1 MVKQTFYNLPFEKK
15 QRIKDAIVKEIEQK
29 SYEDISIN
37 QIVKNAGISRGSFYQ
52 YFDDK
57 TDLLDLIMYGF
68 SDELSEKC
76 KRYMIESDGDAFKA
90 CEKVFD
96 FVVDSAKTKN
106 YSVAFKII
114 FSYTRTS
121 DTIIHFGNN
130 SQHETKSLLK
140 EIKNYINCDLL
151 LKKDEESLGYM
162 ATVILSVLTKLW
174 FEIFVLSRDYKE
186 VRIELS
192 KIFDLLK
199 SGFYVNN
206 RLSNEQDL

>member
-1 MVKQTFYNLPFEKK
+1 M
-15 QRIKDAIVKEIEQK
+15 
-29 SYEDISIN
+29 
-37 QIVKNAGISRGSFYQ
+37 
-52 YFDDK
+52 
-57 TDLLDLIMYGF
+57 
-68 SDELSEKC
+68 
-76 KRYMIESDGDAFKA
+76 
-90 CEKVFD
+90 
-96 FVVDSAKTKN
+96 
-106 YSVAFKII
+106 
-114 FSYTRTS
+114 
-121 DTIIHFGNN
+121 
-130 SQHETKSLLK
+130 LK

>member
-1 MVKQTFYNLPFEKK
+1 MVKQTFYNLPFKKK

-57 TDLLDLIMYGF
+57 TDLLDLIMHGF

-76 KRYMIESDGDAFKA
+76 KRYMIESDGDAFNA

-121 DTIIHFGNN
+121 DTIIQFGNN

-140 EIKNYINCDLL
+140 EIKKYINCDLL